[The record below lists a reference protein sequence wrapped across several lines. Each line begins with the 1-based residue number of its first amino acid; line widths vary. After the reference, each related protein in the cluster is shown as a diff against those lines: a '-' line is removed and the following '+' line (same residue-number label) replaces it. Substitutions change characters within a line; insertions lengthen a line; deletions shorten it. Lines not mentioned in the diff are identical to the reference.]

1 MCFWRMALLYTWLLS
16 VLPWGSSALHYC
28 PANHDTSTGTTASQS
43 LCKLFIASLCE
54 NMSILPRENVE
65 YTLHSVL
72 GMTTITLTDAK
83 SNTDTS
89 ILLHDIL

>member
-1 MCFWRMALLYTWLLS
+1 
-16 VLPWGSSALHYC
+16 
-28 PANHDTSTGTTASQS
+28 
-43 LCKLFIASLCE
+43 
-54 NMSILPRENVE
+54 MSILPRENVE